1 MCTAAAGT
9 QSMLGPSVGPGAR
22 LAVIAVTVLG
32 VGCGLLAWIEG
43 LTPRAIARS
52 LKR

>member
-1 MCTAAAGT
+1 
-9 QSMLGPSVGPGAR
+9 MLRRSSVRILVFA
-22 LAVIAVTVLG
+22 LAVTVLG